1 MELLKRVSRKLKVT
15 AIFFS
20 LAVVL
25 ITPGVMHC
33 SGSIDVPEGNSS
45 SIDLI

>member
-1 MELLKRVSRKLKVT
+1 MKLSERLWKPLRVSL
-15 AIFFS
+15 IFIS

-33 SGSIDVPEGNSS
+33 SGSVDPEGSAKTLN
-45 SIDLI
+45 LI

>member
-1 MELLKRVSRKLKVT
+1 MELLKRLSRKLRVT
-15 AIFFS
+15 AIFLS

-33 SGSIDVPEGNSS
+33 SGSVDVPEGNSS
-45 SIDLI
+45 SLNLL

>member
-1 MELLKRVSRKLKVT
+1 MDLLKRISRKLRVT

>member
-1 MELLKRVSRKLKVT
+1 MELLKKVSRKLKVT
-15 AIFFS
+15 AIFLS

-33 SGSIDVPEGNSS
+33 SGAVDVPEGNSS
-45 SIDLI
+45 LSLL

>member
-1 MELLKRVSRKLKVT
+1 MELLKRLSRKLKVT
-15 AIFFS
+15 AIFLS

-33 SGSIDVPEGNSS
+33 SGSVDVPEGNSS
-45 SIDLI
+45 SLNLL

>member
-1 MELLKRVSRKLKVT
+1 MKLIQKLSRRIKVSL
-15 AIFFS
+15 IFIS

-33 SGSIDVPEGNSS
+33 SGSVDPENNASTMNM
-45 SIDLI
+45 I